1 LTFLTDLA
9 HCTKALES
17 NRNTLDNTL
26 PAVDWL
32 LSQYEAG
39 KTEYQDDPFMAASIN
54 SGWAKLDKYYSLT
67 SDTPAYVGAVVLHP
81 AFKWQYVHEH
91 WQEEWWQPSKI
102 ALENMWKGRYMPTGP
117 NTLPIHKPRS
127 AQSSSINRLPNKFSE
142 WKHALYEKV
151 PVSQYTD
158 EYTRYCEA
166 PPHHDFEDVRDWWLA
181 PEQQAIYPNLS
192 KMALNLL
199 SIPAMSAAPE
209 RLFSSCKITLTD
221 RRNKL
226 SVRVVEALECLR
238 SWYQVQRFDLED
250 VEEELKE

>member
-1 LTFLTDLA
+1 MTA
-9 HCTKALES
+9 C
-17 NRNTLDNTL
+17 
-26 PAVDWL
+26 
-32 LSQYEAG
+32 
-39 KTEYQDDPFMAASIN
+39 IN
-54 SGWAKLDKYYSLT
+54 SGWAKLDKYYALT
-67 SDTPAYVGAVVLHP
+67 SDTPAYIGALVLHP
-81 AFKWQYVHEH
+81 AFKWQYIQEH
-91 WQEEWWQPSKI
+91 WQEAWWQPSKI
-102 ALENMWKGRYMPTGP
+102 ALENMWKERYMPTGP
-117 NTLPIHKPRS
+117 NTLPNHPYGPPRPT
-127 AQSSSINRLPNKFSE
+127 QPRTRLPNKFSE

-151 PVSQYTD
+151 PTSQYMD

-209 RLFSSCKITLTD
+209 RLFSSCKITITD

-226 SVRVVEALECLR
+226 SVKVIEALECLR

-250 VEEELKE
+250 VVEAI